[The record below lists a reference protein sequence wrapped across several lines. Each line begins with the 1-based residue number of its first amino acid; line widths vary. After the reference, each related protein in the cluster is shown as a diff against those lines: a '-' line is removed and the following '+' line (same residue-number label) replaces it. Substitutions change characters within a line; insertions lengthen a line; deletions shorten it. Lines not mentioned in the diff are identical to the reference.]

1 MKYLV
6 YTLMFVSISI
16 CENKHNR
23 CALIESVRDNRP
35 EMHASIVSD
44 KGNFMIHYDTT
55 GVRAPLD
62 SEYVNE
68 VAIAAEYGREILIDT
83 LGYHPEIPDED
94 GIYDVYITNF
104 NDGYYGVNI
113 HEGNGVSYIKIDNDY
128 QEGFYTSG
136 LLVMRLTV
144 AHEYFHAVQRW
155 YKEVSGSEG
164 YFFELSATWL
174 EDLVV
179 PEGDDYLYW
188 VDDLFDNPEKD
199 FDSFTSDTGY
209 SLALYGHY
217 LANMVEEVSHQFEST
232 IIKEIWN
239 GIKTGYTTLESLQ
252 IVLDEYDLSFAD
264 TWSDFMARNLY
275 NGVYDNMDNDIYYY
289 IDQSSP
295 ILDQYQISLINS
307 NIFNRTVN
315 FSINDRS
322 VNIFSFNS
330 YNGVSINLDHDIL
343 PSAGSIAIISNDSQN
358 NRLIDVSN
366 RNIVL
371 DPTDI
376 ICFMYSS
383 DQEEGDIKLSL
394 SVNYSINQTKIFNV
408 FPNPINYPGNEIVSL
423 QVDYMNSIDN
433 LIFDLFDVKG
443 RMIKSAVL
451 GNRTNGRKIE
461 DLGFLLSDQTPN
473 GVYLLRLNIDGEMH
487 TTKFSISK

>member
-1 MKYLV
+1 
-6 YTLMFVSISI
+6 
-16 CENKHNR
+16 
-23 CALIESVRDNRP
+23 
-35 EMHASIVSD
+35 
-44 KGNFMIHYDTT
+44 
-55 GVRAPLD
+55 
-62 SEYVNE
+62 
-68 VAIAAEYGREILIDT
+68 
-83 LGYHPEIPDED
+83 
-94 GIYDVYITNF
+94 
-104 NDGYYGVNI
+104 
-113 HEGNGVSYIKIDNDY
+113 
-128 QEGFYTSG
+128 
-136 LLVMRLTV
+136 
-144 AHEYFHAVQRW
+144 
-155 YKEVSGSEG
+155 
-164 YFFELSATWL
+164 
-174 EDLVV
+174 
-179 PEGDDYLYW
+179 
-188 VDDLFDNPEKD
+188 
-199 FDSFTSDTGY
+199 
-209 SLALYGHY
+209 
-217 LANMVEEVSHQFEST
+217 
-232 IIKEIWN
+232 
-239 GIKTGYTTLESLQ
+239 
-252 IVLDEYDLSFAD
+252 
-264 TWSDFMARNLY
+264 
-275 NGVYDNMDNDIYYY
+275 
-289 IDQSSP
+289 
-295 ILDQYQISLINS
+295 
-307 NIFNRTVN
+307 FNRTVN